1 MFALLLE
8 ALLRQAGGL
17 FFFFFFFLGGG
28 GSLSKSTLTC
38 PHINNW
44 SITHLQNM
52 VIVRSVTNSTKPYNI
67 GSTDM
72 LTVPLVKLVASI
84 AGSNT
89 EAIHGG
95 IQHDER
101 NDNTVLGQAPE
112 FTRNWI
118 SWRKLQCWSY
128 HNRGRSLVIKIISH
142 STLPSITI
150 PFSRCYLHLY
160 IICRSLRST
169 FYNVALDGCLLE
181 SRYGYF
187 FSFLKCLPSVKKSI
201 CVHHGHYYSLKPG
214 LPMCGGGG
222 GRGLYWL
229 YKS

>member
-1 MFALLLE
+1 
-8 ALLRQAGGL
+8 
-17 FFFFFFFLGGG
+17 
-28 GSLSKSTLTC
+28 
-38 PHINNW
+38 
-44 SITHLQNM
+44 M

-222 GRGLYWL
+222 GSGVVLIVQIVKKMKYWTKNHKNHIGGTFL
-229 YKS
+229 KSIPHIVTPSINQTICPTVLQWISL